1 MLLTKFLCHRMH
13 GKFHYDY
20 ISQGDKMVTMKDL
33 LECGVHFGHQTRRW
47 NPKMKKFIFGARKNI
62 YIIDLQKTLRYFK
75 YTYNVVRDAAAEG
88 QTVLFVGT
96 KKQARQAVKEHAERC
111 GMPYV
116 ATRWLGGMLTN
127 YPTMKKSIRKLE
139 IIEQMEE
146 NGQLE
151 MLTKKEALMLL
162 RKKAKLTSYLEGFR
176 HMKKLPDMMFV
187 IDAVKEHIAV
197 KEAKRMGM
205 KVVAPLDT
213 NCDPDVIDYPI
224 PGNDDAIRSINLFCK
239 EMAEAIIEGKAI
251 YAEANGIVA
260 DDAAADAEIEAV
272 MTEAAKEDTG
282 AAATEAEVA
291 KLVEEKAAPKAE
303 AKATSDKKEAPK
315 AAAKADSKGD
325 DLTKIVGVGK
335 VYQGKLND
343 EGFYTFNDVANM
355 TEAQIQVMEDKYSFK
370 GDFKDAVASAK
381 ELAKA

>member
-1 MLLTKFLCHRMH
+1 
-13 GKFHYDY
+13 
-20 ISQGDKMVTMKDL
+20 MKDL

-96 KKQARQAVKEHAERC
+96 KKQARSAVKEHAERC

-146 NGQLE
+146 NGQLD

-162 RKKAKLTSYLEGFR
+162 RKKAKLSAYLEGFR

-187 IDAVKEHIAV
+187 IDVVKEHIAV
-197 KEAKRMGM
+197 KEARRMGM

-213 NCDPDVIDYPI
+213 NCDPDVVDYPI

-239 EMAEAIIEGKAI
+239 EMAEAIIEGKAA
-251 YAEANGIVA
+251 YAEANGEVA
-260 DDAAADAEIEAV
+260 EDASAGEMETVMAEAAAE
-272 MTEAAKEDTG
+272 
-282 AAATEAEVA
+282 EVA
-291 KLVEEKAAPKAE
+291 APATKADVEKLVEEKAAPVKSD
-303 AKATSDKKEAPK
+303 AKEEK
-315 AAAKADSKGD
+315 KGD
-325 DLTKIVGVGK
+325 DLTKIAGVGK

-343 EGFYTFNDVANM
+343 EGFHTFAEVANM
-355 TEAQIQVMEDKYSFK
+355 TDAQIEVMEEKYSFK
-370 GDFKDAVASAK
+370 GNFKDAVASAK
-381 ELAKA
+381 ELAEA

>member
-1 MLLTKFLCHRMH
+1 
-13 GKFHYDY
+13 
-20 ISQGDKMVTMKDL
+20 MVTMKDL

-146 NGQLE
+146 TGQINL
-151 MLTKKEALMLL
+151 LTKKEALMLK
-162 RKKAKLTSYLEGFR
+162 RKKEKLSSYLEGFR

-187 IDAVKEHIAV
+187 VDSVKEHIAV
-197 KEAKRMGM
+197 KEARRLGM

-213 NCDPDVIDYPI
+213 NCDPDMVDYPI

-239 EMAEAIIEGKAI
+239 EMAEAIIEGKAA
-251 YAEANGIVA
+251 YAEANAGDVEEATSEEVA
-260 DDAAADAEIEAV
+260 EV
-272 MTEAAKEDTG
+272 MAEAASE
-282 AAATEAEVA
+282 EEVA
-291 KLVEEKAAPKAE
+291 ALAEEKAAPKAE
-303 AKATSDKKEAPK
+303 KK
-315 AAAKADSKGD
+315 SD
-325 DLTKIVGVGK
+325 DLTKLTGIGK
-335 VYQGKLND
+335 VGNEKLI
-343 EGFYTFNDVANM
+343 EAGITTY
-355 TEAQIQVMEDKYSFK
+355 AQIAKMSEEEAANFK
-370 GDFKDAVASAK
+370 VKAEAIAEAK
-381 ELAKA
+381 ELV

>member
-1 MLLTKFLCHRMH
+1 
-13 GKFHYDY
+13 
-20 ISQGDKMVTMKDL
+20 MVTMKDL

-146 NGQLE
+146 TGQINL
-151 MLTKKEALMLL
+151 LTKKEALMLK
-162 RKKAKLTSYLEGFR
+162 RKKEKLSSYLEGFR

-187 IDAVKEHIAV
+187 VDSVKEHIAV
-197 KEAKRMGM
+197 KEARRLGM

-213 NCDPDVIDYPI
+213 NCDPDMVDYPI

-251 YAEANGIVA
+251 YAEANGGDVEEATSEEVA
-260 DDAAADAEIEAV
+260 EVMAEAAAEPASEE
-272 MTEAAKEDTG
+272 
-282 AAATEAEVA
+282 EVA
-291 KLVEEKAAPKAE
+291 ALVEEKAAP
-303 AKATSDKKEAPK
+303 APK
-315 AAAKADSKGD
+315 AEKKAD
-325 DLTKIVGVGK
+325 DLTKIAGVGK

-343 EGFYTFNDVANM
+343 EGFHTFADVANM
-355 TEAQIQVMEDKYSFK
+355 TDAQIEVMEEKYSFK
-370 GDFKDAVASAK
+370 GNFRDAVASAK
-381 ELAKA
+381 ELAEA

>member
-1 MLLTKFLCHRMH
+1 
-13 GKFHYDY
+13 
-20 ISQGDKMVTMKDL
+20 MVTMKDL

-96 KKQARQAVKEHAERC
+96 KKQARQAIKEHAERC

-116 ATRWLGGMLTN
+116 STRWLGGMLTN

-146 NGQLE
+146 TGQINL
-151 MLTKKEALMLL
+151 LTKKEALMLK
-162 RKKAKLTSYLEGFR
+162 RKKEKLSSYLEGFR

-197 KEAKRMGM
+197 KEARRLGM
-205 KVVAPLDT
+205 KVVAPIDT
-213 NCDPDVIDYPI
+213 NCDPDMIDYPI
-224 PGNDDAIRSINLFCK
+224 PGNDDAIRSINLFCQ

-251 YAEANGIVA
+251 YAEATGGEAEEVA
-260 DDAAADAEIEAV
+260 TSEEVAEVMAEAAAEEAAAP
-272 MTEAAKEDTG
+272 TEA
-282 AAATEAEVA
+282 
-291 KLVEEKAAPKAE
+291 
-303 AKATSDKKEAPK
+303 
-315 AAAKADSKGD
+315 D
-325 DLTKIVGVGK
+325 DLTKLTGIGK
-335 VYQGKLND
+335 VGNEKLIAA
-343 EGFYTFNDVANM
+343 GITTY
-355 TEAQIQVMEDKYSFK
+355 AQIANISEEDAANFK
-370 GDFKDAVASAK
+370 VKAEAIAEAK
-381 ELAKA
+381 ELAGA

>member
-1 MLLTKFLCHRMH
+1 
-13 GKFHYDY
+13 
-20 ISQGDKMVTMKDL
+20 MVTMKDL

-88 QTVLFVGT
+88 KTVLFVGT

-146 NGQLE
+146 NGQINL
-151 MLTKKEALMLL
+151 LTKKEALMLK
-162 RKKAKLTSYLEGFR
+162 RKKEKLSSYLEGFR

-187 IDAVKEHIAV
+187 VDAVKENIAV
-197 KEAKRMGM
+197 KEARRLGM
-205 KVVAPLDT
+205 KVIAPLDT

-239 EMAEAIIEGKAI
+239 EMAEAIIEGKAA
-251 YAEANGIVA
+251 YAEATGGEAEEVSA
-260 DDAAADAEIEAV
+260 GEIEEV
-272 MTEAAKEDTG
+272 MAEAASEET
-282 AAATEAEVA
+282 AAPATEAEVE

-303 AKATSDKKEAPK
+303 K
-315 AAAKADSKGD
+315 KGD

-335 VYQGKLND
+335 VYAGKLND

-355 TEAQIQVMEDKYSFK
+355 TDEQIAVMEEKYSFK
-370 GDFKDAVASAK
+370 GNFRDAVASAK
-381 ELAKA
+381 ELAEA

>member
-1 MLLTKFLCHRMH
+1 
-13 GKFHYDY
+13 
-20 ISQGDKMVTMKDL
+20 MVTMKDL

-96 KKQARQAVKEHAERC
+96 KKQARSAVKEHAERC

-146 NGQLE
+146 NGQLDL
-151 MLTKKEALMLL
+151 LTKKEALMLL
-162 RKKAKLTSYLEGFR
+162 RKKEKLSSYLEGFR

-187 IDAVKEHIAV
+187 VDAVKEHIAV
-197 KEAKRMGM
+197 KEARRLGM

-239 EMAEAIIEGKAI
+239 EMAEAIIEGKAA
-251 YAEANGIVA
+251 YDEAQGKEVEEVVTSEEVA
-260 DDAAADAEIEAV
+260 AV
-272 MTEAAKEDTG
+272 MAE
-282 AAATEAEVA
+282 AATEEEVA
-291 KLVEEKAAPKAE
+291 ALAEEKAAPAPKTE
-303 AKATSDKKEAPK
+303 AK
-315 AAAKADSKGD
+315 KGD
-325 DLTKIVGVGK
+325 DLTKIAGVGK

-343 EGFYTFNDVANM
+343 EGFYTYADVANM
-355 TEAQIQVMEDKYSFK
+355 TEAQIQVMEEKYSFK
-370 GDFKDAVASAK
+370 GDFKDVVASAK
-381 ELAKA
+381 ELAEA

>member
-1 MLLTKFLCHRMH
+1 
-13 GKFHYDY
+13 
-20 ISQGDKMVTMKDL
+20 MVTMKDL

-146 NGQLE
+146 TGQINL
-151 MLTKKEALMLL
+151 LTKKEALMLK
-162 RKKAKLTSYLEGFR
+162 RKKEKLSSYLEGFR

-187 IDAVKEHIAV
+187 VDSVKEHIAV
-197 KEAKRMGM
+197 KEARRLGM

-213 NCDPDVIDYPI
+213 NCDPDMVDYPI

-251 YAEANGIVA
+251 YAEATGGDVEEATSEEVA
-260 DDAAADAEIEAV
+260 EV
-272 MTEAAKEDTG
+272 MAEAASE
-282 AAATEAEVA
+282 EEVA
-291 KLVEEKAAPKAE
+291 ALVEEKAAPKAE
-303 AKATSDKKEAPK
+303 
-315 AAAKADSKGD
+315 SKGD
-325 DLTKIVGVGK
+325 DLTKLTGIGK
-335 VYQGKLND
+335 VGNEKLID
-343 EGFYTFNDVANM
+343 AGITTY
-355 TEAQIQVMEDKYSFK
+355 AQIAKMSEEEAANFK
-370 GDFKDAVASAK
+370 VKAEAIAEAK
-381 ELAKA
+381 ELV